1 MRLRSSLLMGSAFR
15 LSKFDSLGSAFVE
28 NPCCVVRGA
37 WCVYWFR
44 IWLGGYIAI
53 AMKIGVFRW
62 SFNQKQNSG
71 FHLEQSIK
79 TGLVYWASRK
89 TLVYNFG
96 SLIYSQL
103 LIRNRAKY
111 KMRGNCCVLREPA

>member
-1 MRLRSSLLMGSAFR
+1 MLRCA
-15 LSKFDSLGSAFVE
+15 
-28 NPCCVVRGA
+28 C
-37 WCVYWFR
+37 CVYWFTER
-44 IWLGGYIAI
+44 LGGYIAVV
-53 AMKIGVFRW
+53 MKFGVFRCRL
-62 SFNQKQNSG
+62 NQKQNSG
-71 FHLEQSIK
+71 FHSEQSIE

-111 KMRGNCCVLREPA
+111 KMWGNCCVLRVG